1 MSKLKVFA
9 PSYYQNFSCIADK
22 CKNNCCI
29 GWEIDIDSK
38 SLADYKNK
46 QDIIQFIELS
56 PTPHFRLTHK
66 ERCPFLDQNNL
77 CYIIKNY
84 GQESLCQICSDH
96 PRFRNYYDTRLEIGL
111 GLTCEAAAQLILD
124 NDFSL
129 TEIGDEETDEYEN
142 SQEIDFFA
150 QRDALFSTD
159 INSLRNFLPRLQ
171 LKDISQMLYSLERLD
186 NSWDTYLDKIK
197 DSTLYISQIEI
208 ADIKIAQ
215 RLFSYFIFRYYS
227 SCSLTFCLLCT
238 FIILSIDGDI
248 YDIARMFSSE
258 IEYSDENINKII
270 ELL

>member
-1 MSKLKVFA
+1 MKVFA
-9 PSYYQNFSCIADK
+9 PSYYQNFHCIADK

-46 QDIIQFIELS
+46 QDVIKFINLS
-56 PTPHFRLTHK
+56 PTPHFRLTDK
-66 ERCPFLDQNNL
+66 ERCPFLDKNNL

-111 GLTCEAAAQLILD
+111 GLTCEAAARLILD
-124 NDFSL
+124 NDFFL
-129 TEIGDEETDEYEN
+129 TEIGDDQTEEYANPQEN
-142 SQEIDFFA
+142 DFFT
-150 QRDALFSTD
+150 QREALFSTD
-159 INSLRNFLPRLQ
+159 INSLRKFLPQLQ

-186 NSWDTYLDKIK
+186 NLWDTYLDKIK
-197 DSTLYISQIEI
+197 HSTTLLCSIEI
-208 ADIKIAQ
+208 KDSKKAQ
-215 RLFSYFIFRYYS
+215 RLFSYFVFRHFFDYG
-227 SCSLTFCLLCT
+227 LTFCLLCT